1 MAFLDKAGL
10 ERLWLHINS
19 KLNKINNATKVID
32 KATGDSLSINN
43 SANQKPIGVKLFG
56 KTSQSSVPTLETPS
70 PLVHLGQDGNIKT
83 TFCGKN
89 LVDINKF
96 QASNSASAKEVTDDT
111 IRVYT
116 ITNRV
121 YAGCHLSSVHL
132 IKGQTYTLSASVDS
146 IVAGTPRIGFRET
159 ATNAFISGTSLLF
172 SETGRKSITFTASRT
187 VSAYLSILVTWDTE
201 TNGDAT
207 FSNIQ
212 VEMNNQETEYEP
224 YKDGGFITISTPN
237 GLRGMKVTE
246 GGNYTDQYGQ
256 QWIADEADLVSNT
269 INTRI
274 REYIIDGRA
283 EQSIST
289 IETLTNVVRFW
300 AYIPE
305 LKGMSTSANNYIMCD
320 KLPVANSYEED
331 SIGILNGTTIGPG
344 YPRSIVLKL
353 PLAAGTTT
361 AALQAYLAANPLSVM
376 TVVNEVEE
384 VSLEV
389 NSEELYMQN
398 PITNVNNTDVAGLE
412 VEYATTKM
420 DDLKEALDGTLQ
432 SDWEQ
437 NDENANDYVK
447 NRTHWEEPLITNM
460 LVDNVSVT
468 VPTSSAQVIDPFAMD
483 IVLGTTYLVT
493 FDDVM
498 YECVAYLDPIYFKLT
513 IGNLRAVSPTP
524 YVDTGEPFFIQ
535 SYQDSVALSA
545 SGGTHIITIQEV
557 VSGGAHK
564 IDPKFLYTPDWNA
577 QENEPGYIANKTHW
591 SDFEY
596 ETVIDNL
603 SITLMEANGA
613 YAASIPLI
621 NLGAGSLETIWNGV
635 SYKTSIGMT
644 PDGHS
649 YFTGNPAILY
659 PSYAPDNGL
668 PFGIGF
674 SYSGATFVC
683 LEIPASPVLTIK
695 VLTETVHKIDTKYL
709 PEIATNLVNGSATG
723 SVRGIGTI
731 EESETYTMGSY
742 AFAEGSNTT
751 ASGHYSHAEGFTSQ
765 ATGLFGHAE
774 GRETTASGEASH
786 AENYLTIAEGSYSH
800 AEGSNTSAAGGS
812 SHAEGNNTVASGYTS
827 HAEGDDTQATKNSS
841 HAEGSNTKATADCT
855 HAEGSYTEASGWA
868 SHAEGGHT
876 KATNNYAHA
885 EGNHTTA
892 SGYNSHAEG
901 ANTTASGEYSHAE
914 GQGTIA
920 NNDCA
925 HAEGYYTNAEAYA
938 HAEGY
943 YTIAG
948 SSYQHVQGK
957 YNIED
962 TDDKYA
968 HIVGNGTQQTPSN
981 AHTVDWDGNA
991 WFAGNIY
998 VGGSGQE
1005 DTENIQ
1011 QLATQ
1016 EDVVNTA
1023 TTIVN
1028 EGKLKNIF
1036 DGNALGSVQ
1045 TSGSNYGNDENYTI
1059 GSFAFAEG
1067 YGTTA
1072 TGIYSHAE
1080 GHRTTA
1086 SGDSSHVEGDNTEA
1100 SEDYSHAEGFYT
1112 TASGL
1117 CSHAE
1122 GSHTTASKNCAH
1134 AEGYYTTAS
1143 GDYSHAEGSDTTA
1156 SGNKSHTEGY
1166 HTTASGVNSHA
1177 EGNYT
1182 TASSDNS
1189 HAEGNNTTASGA
1201 GSHAEGLY
1209 TIATSNNQ
1217 HVQGKYNIEDTSNK
1231 YAHIVGNGNY
1241 QTRSNAHTLDWN
1253 GNAWFAGNIK
1263 IGGTDQS
1270 DTAASL
1276 IATQN
1281 YVLEQLEVISDDE
1294 ITSIC
1299 S

>member
-1 MAFLDKAGL
+1 MAFLDKTGL

-19 KLNKINNATKVID
+19 KLNKINDATKVID

-224 YKDGGFITISTPN
+224 YEDGGFITISTPN

-320 KLPVANSYEED
+320 KLSVANSYEED
-331 SIGILNGTTIGPG
+331 SISISNGTTIGQG
-344 YPRSIVLKL
+344 YPRSVVLKL

-361 AALQAYLAANPLSVM
+361 AELQAYLAANPLSVM

-384 VSLEV
+384 IPLEV

-420 DDLKEALDGTLQ
+420 DDLKEALDGSLQ

-437 NDENANDYVK
+437 NDENANDYIK
-447 NRTHWEEPLITNM
+447 NRTHWEEPLVTNI

-468 VPTSSAQVIDPFAMD
+468 VPADSSQVTDPFAID
-483 IVLGTTYLVT
+483 IVVGTTYLVT
-493 FDDVM
+493 FDDVL
-498 YECVAYLDPIYFKLT
+498 YECVAYLDPIYFRLT

-535 SYQDSVALSA
+535 SSQGSVLLSA

-564 IDPKFLYTPDWNA
+564 IDPKFLYIPDWNA

-591 SDFEY
+591 SDFKY

-603 SITLMEANGA
+603 FITLMEANGA

-644 PDGHS
+644 PDGSS

-659 PSYAPDNGL
+659 GSYAPDNGL
-668 PFGIGF
+668 PFGINF
-674 SYSGATFVC
+674 SSSGATFVC
-683 LEIPASPVLTIK
+683 IEIPASPILTVK

-709 PEIATNLVNGSATG
+709 PEIVTNLVNGSATG
-723 SVRGIGTI
+723 SVRGIGTL
-731 EESETYTMGSY
+731 EESETYTIGDY
-742 AFAEGSNTT
+742 AFAEGKNTQ
-751 ASGHYSHAEGFTSQ
+751 ASG
-765 ATGLFGHAE
+765 
-774 GRETTASGEASH
+774 
-786 AENYLTIAEGSYSH
+786 NYGSH
-800 AEGSNTSAAGGS
+800 AEGSSTEASGDS
-812 SHAEGNNTVASGYTS
+812 SHAEGQGTIASSHAS
-827 HAEGDDTQATKNSS
+827 HAEGDHTQATESRA
-841 HAEGSNTKATADCT
+841 HAEGDHSKATAQCT

-868 SHAEGGHT
+868 SHAEGGYT
-876 KATNNYAHA
+876 KATQSYAHA

-901 ANTTASGEYSHAE
+901 SNTTASGQYSHTE

-920 NNDCA
+920 NSDCA
-925 HAEGYYTNAEAYA
+925 HAEGYYTNAEDYSHAEGHSTNAKASYS

-943 YTIAG
+943 CTIAG
-948 SSYQHVQGK
+948 GYYQHVQGK

-962 TDDKYA
+962 TDNKYL
-968 HIVGNGTQQTPSN
+968 HIVGNGTTKDDRSN
-981 AHTVDWDGNA
+981 AHTLDWDGNA
-991 WFAGNIY
+991 WFQGNVY

-1005 DTENIQ
+1005 DTENVE
-1011 QLATQ
+1011 QLATHKHVL
-1016 EDVVNTA
+1016 D
-1023 TTIVN
+1023 TIN
-1028 EGKLKNIF
+1028 SEKLKNIF
-1036 DGNALGSVQ
+1036 DGSQVGSVQ
-1045 TSGSNYGNDENYTI
+1045 TLGSNYNNNANYTI
-1059 GSFAFAEG
+1059 GAFAFAEG
-1067 YGTTA
+1067 YGTEA
-1072 TGIYSHAE
+1072 SGSYSHAE
-1080 GHRTTA
+1080 GSGTKATQSQAHAEGQSTTA
-1086 SGDSSHVEGDNTEA
+1086 SND
-1100 SEDYSHAEGFYT
+1100 
-1112 TASGL
+1112 
-1117 CSHAE
+1117 
-1122 GSHTTASKNCAH
+1122 CAH
-1134 AEGYYTTAS
+1134 AEGYQTVAS
-1143 GDYSHAEGSDTTA
+1143 GSESHAEGSGSQATGEQAHAEGYGTKA
-1156 SGNKSHTEGY
+1156 SGY
-1166 HTTASGVNSHA
+1166 HSHA
-1177 EGNYT
+1177 EGTST
-1182 TASSDNS
+1182 TA
-1189 HAEGNNTTASGA
+1189 GGT
-1201 GSHAEGLY
+1201 GSHAEGEGAEATGYGAHAEGSGTQATGNSSHAEGGSTLAQGSCSHAEGIDTVASGQSTHAEGYY

-1217 HVQGKYNIEDTSNK
+1217 HVQGTYNIEDTTAT
-1231 YAHIVGNGNY
+1231 YAHIVGNGESEDA
-1241 QTRSNAHTLDWN
+1241 RSNAHTLDWD

-1263 IGGTDQS
+1263 IGGTGQT

-1281 YVLEQLEVISDDE
+1281 YVLEQLEVISADE